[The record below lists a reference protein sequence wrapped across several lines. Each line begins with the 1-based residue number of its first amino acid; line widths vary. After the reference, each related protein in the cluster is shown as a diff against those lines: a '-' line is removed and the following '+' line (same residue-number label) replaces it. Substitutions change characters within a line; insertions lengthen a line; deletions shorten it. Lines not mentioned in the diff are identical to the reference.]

1 MSIPKLPNL
10 LYITIHNDYTK
21 NERGYKT
28 VWDIS
33 NIIIDL
39 KNNINALTAS
49 QAGIATAVDT
59 LSDNYTA
66 LEARV
71 KALEDAQPT
80 PDPEPETKKMKGE

>member
-1 MSIPKLPNL
+1 M
-10 LYITIHNDYTK
+10 TILK
-21 NERGYKT
+21 IERGYKT

-33 NIIIDL
+33 NIIISL
-39 KNNINALTAS
+39 KNDISALTAS
-49 QAGIATAVDT
+49 QAGIVTAVGT

-80 PDPEPETKKMKGE
+80 PEPETKKTKGE